1 MNDIRIKEAIKL
13 HTIWKGA
20 ISFGMV
26 HIPVKMHSAIE
37 DKDISMKYIH
47 KECGTNL
54 SYIKSCRACEKEVL
68 GDDVVKGY
76 EYENGK
82 FVIFS
87 KDEIEEL
94 MPENTKE
101 IKILDFVNLH
111 EIDPV
116 YFQKTYYLSP
126 GDTSAKAYY
135 LLYEAIKTK
144 GKIGICKVII
154 RSKSSL
160 AALRIIDHCLVMET
174 IYYPD
179 EIRSVQQVP
188 NLQFNINISDM
199 ELKMAHMLIDH
210 LSKPFDPSNYQ
221 DDYREELTSL
231 IQKKINGEEFQVSK
245 VESKSHVMDLMTA
258 LQASLSSF
266 AIKNEVGKAKQ
277 KQKRTR
283 KKRVSSVVEETG

>member
-1 MNDIRIKEAIKL
+1 M
-13 HTIWKGA
+13 HTVWKGA
-20 ISFGMV
+20 ISFGLV

-37 DKDISMKYIH
+37 DKDITMKYIH

-54 SYIKSCRACEKEVL
+54 SYIKSCKACEKEVS
-68 GDDVVKGY
+68 GEDIVKGY

-82 FVIFS
+82 FVIFN
-87 KDEIEEL
+87 KDEIEEIL
-94 MPENTKE
+94 PENTKE
-101 IKILDFVNLH
+101 IKILDFVDLH

-135 LLYEAIKTK
+135 LLYEAIRTK

-179 EIRSVQQVP
+179 EIRPVQQVP
-188 NLQFNINISDM
+188 NLKLNMEVSEM

-210 LSKPFDPSNYQ
+210 LSKPFDPNNYQ

-231 IQKKINGEEFQVSK
+231 IQKKINGEEFHVSR
-245 VESKSHVMDLMTA
+245 VEAKSNILDLMSA
-258 LQASLSSF
+258 LQASLSSLKP
-266 AIKNEVGKAKQ
+266 KNEVGKP
-277 KQKRTR
+277 KRKTTR
-283 KKRVSSVVEETG
+283 KKKESAVVEGTG